1 MNLSKKKPFIFFLIV
16 CLFIYPIGYNNVSS
30 INFDVNQTEVSIGI
44 YNYPP
49 FSFKEDDSIKGIF
62 IDLIEYIGLK
72 VNWKI
77 NYYFGNFSDIYNKTI
92 CNEIDIIPAV
102 DYSFDTDNNLEFN
115 NETVISTM
123 GVVVTTS
130 SEINSI
136 FDLHHK
142 RIGVVV
148 DDPLYKSKNG
158 IKDLLNEYKIESS
171 FIEYQDYDDLV
182 ADLEDKNKLD
192 AGVVNNLFYDDKLR
206 NSKIRELDII
216 FNPLSLRFSSGK
228 DNLNKYYLLG
238 TIDQYL
244 SELKQ
249 DKDSAYY
256 DILRNYFETEEN
268 HLILFL
274 KIFLGF
280 AAIIISYFT
289 FRIFNIKIKL
299 KSRNKEIKVEKDKTN
314 KMFSFLEN
322 SYDYLEILIDGL
334 RNPIQVL
341 VFETELNMSD
351 NSLMKINLEKIL
363 TILNKIDTIF
373 YSYVEKKKD
382 K

>member
-1 MNLSKKKPFIFFLIV
+1 PFIFFLIV
-16 CLFIYPIGYNNVSS
+16 CFFIFPIGYNNVSS

-49 FSFKEDDSIKGIF
+49 FSFKEDDAIKGIF

-72 VNWKI
+72 VSWKI
-77 NYYFGNFSDIYNKTI
+77 NYYFGTFSDVYNKTI
-92 CNEIDIIPAV
+92 QNEIDIILAV
-102 DYSFDTDNNLEFN
+102 DYSFDTYNKLEFN

-130 SEINSI
+130 SEIHTI

-148 DDPLYKSKNG
+148 DDPMYKSNNG
-158 IKDLLNEYKIESS
+158 IKNLLNEYKIESS
-171 FIEYQDYDDLV
+171 FIEYQNYDDLT
-182 ADLEDKNKLD
+182 ADLEDKHKLD
-192 AGVVNNLFYDDKLR
+192 AGVVNNLFYDHKLK
-206 NSKIRELDII
+206 NTKVRELDII
-216 FNPLSLRFSSGK
+216 FNPLSLKFSSRK

-256 DILRNYFETEEN
+256 DIIRDYFETEEN
-268 HLILFL
+268 RLILFL

-289 FRIFNIKIKL
+289 LRIFNIKIKL
-299 KSRNKEIKVEKDKTN
+299 KTKNKEIKVEKDKSN
-314 KMFSFLEN
+314 KMFSFLVN
-322 SYDYLEILIDGL
+322 SYDYLETLIDGL

-341 VFETELNMSD
+341 IFETEVNMPD
-351 NSLMKINLEKIL
+351 NSLMKVNFCENLNLK
-363 TILNKIDTIF
+363 TIF
-373 YSYVEKKKD
+373 LFME
-382 K
+382 